1 MKAPVFIFVLGF
13 VLSQHVNAQTVQL
26 VTQADEVQRLE
37 LVQRV
42 LQYEIMLGSD
52 LSSGVALCIDEKFSN
67 AWMLPENPNAEVS
80 AQATERVR
88 RALEL
93 CQANSGEDP
102 MPSRLAS
109 QIRRNMEEQFKI
121 AQALNASKKAVQ
133 SCMSNAQAQDTYKA
147 CMTTALPAS
156 RNESSWPRWA
166 MLFDRRTTLA
176 LSVPVG
182 SMGNTL
188 NLPVRP

>member
-1 MKAPVFIFVLGF
+1 MKTPVFIFVLGL
-13 VLSQHVNAQTVQL
+13 VLTQHVNAQTVQL
-26 VTQADEVQRLE
+26 VTQVDEAQRLE

-67 AWMLPENPNAEVS
+67 AWMLPENPNADVS

-93 CQANSGEDP
+93 CQANSGEDLTLY
-102 MPSRLAS
+102 RLAS
-109 QIRRNMEEQFKI
+109 QIRSDLEEKFKL
-121 AQALNASKKAVQ
+121 AKALDATKKAVH
-133 SCMSNAQAQDTYKA
+133 SCMSMAQGQDTYKT
-147 CMTTALPAS
+147 CMTAAIPAS

-166 MLFDRRTTLA
+166 MLFERRVTLA
-176 LSVPVG
+176 FSVPV
-182 SMGNTL
+182 SPMGNTL
-188 NLPVRP
+188 NPPARP